1 MLQCE
6 DIYKVTK
13 TGFDVREIILANF
26 FLIHFWFE
34 KLISVRKQKII
45 DSFIGYQIFFSAIL
59 FDSANQQL
67 IRSNIKSIFM
77 AKPQQFFENKG
88 LDPMK
93 LLRKK
98 KRALCWH
105 CYLLT

>member
-13 TGFDVREIILANF
+13 ADFAVREIILANF
-26 FLIHFWFE
+26 FLNHFWFE
-34 KLISVRKQKII
+34 KIISVRKQKII

-77 AKPQQFFENKG
+77 TKPQQFFENKG

-98 KRALCWH
+98 KRAFCLH
-105 CYLLT
+105 C